1 MKYIKLILL
10 FYELFIP
17 NNNKKRNFTN
27 KFFISFFS
35 WVSISKGMEIT
46 VTSDIN
52 WPCIY
57 LQAFSY
63 NLQNVIGTL
72 KKCPLVP
79 IFESHCTL
87 FMWLLNNN
95 TVSCVYGEIFTP
107 VFFVPFA
114 LACNIYQRIE
124 DWRIPIS
131 LNNFSL
137 NTTVSQQIQIDGT
150 TVESLK
156 FMVVNFR
163 GLLKFHTFMGT

>member
-1 MKYIKLILL
+1 
-10 FYELFIP
+10 
-17 NNNKKRNFTN
+17 
-27 KFFISFFS
+27 
-35 WVSISKGMEIT
+35 
-46 VTSDIN
+46 
-52 WPCIY
+52 
-57 LQAFSY
+57 
-63 NLQNVIGTL
+63 
-72 KKCPLVP
+72 
-79 IFESHCTL
+79 
-87 FMWLLNNN
+87 MWLLNNN

-124 DWRIPIS
+124 DWRIPINV

-137 NTTVSQQIQIDGT
+137 NTTVSWQIQIDGT

>member
-1 MKYIKLILL
+1 MHIIQYSKELSNYPDIMKYIKLILL

-27 KFFISFFS
+27 KFFISSFS

-57 LQAFSY
+57 WQAFSY

-124 DWRIPIS
+124 DWRIPKS
-131 LNNFSL
+131 
-137 NTTVSQQIQIDGT
+137 
-150 TVESLK
+150 
-156 FMVVNFR
+156 
-163 GLLKFHTFMGT
+163 